1 MGSYIAASDKK
12 FTRLIMINQF
22 ESGEILDEELLR
34 MFTYYKNLI
43 YFICFLIDV
52 FEMVSHYT
60 A

>member
-1 MGSYIAASDKK
+1 MGSYITAYDKK

-43 YFICFLIDV
+43 YFICFLN
-52 FEMVSHYT
+52 
-60 A
+60 